1 LLSPEPFYLQFSA
14 QELSKIADEMA
25 EEYSSCQLCPHECK
39 VNRHQGALGFCRAG
53 DQIKLGSA
61 SLHWGEEPPIT
72 GTRGSGTLFFSH
84 YTLSCIYCQNYPL
97 SQLHHGQLLSEEDL
111 AARMLK
117 LQKEG
122 AHNLNWVTATQF
134 LPSAFRALLI
144 AREQGL
150 RIPVIY
156 NTSGWES
163 DRALGWFSFFVDGYL
178 VDSRYFNDETAKE
191 LSGARSY
198 RSRNIAVLQS
208 IRKQLPYELFDS
220 EEILQKGMIV
230 RILILPHYTAETVAV
245 IHQLKQLLGT
255 EVYVSLMSQYFPAYK
270 AFQHPHM
277 RRKLLLT
284 EYQQAVDALEAC
296 GFEKGWVQG
305 YDE

>member
-1 LLSPEPFYLQFSA
+1 MLSPEPFYLQYSA
-14 QELSKIADEMA
+14 RELSQICEEMA
-25 EEYSSCQLCPHECK
+25 EEYSSCSLCPHECK
-39 VNRHQGALGFCRAG
+39 VNRKQGSLGFCGASA
-53 DQIKLGSA
+53 QVKLGSA

-84 YTLSCIYCQNYPL
+84 CTLACIYCQNYPL
-97 SQLHHGQLLSEEDL
+97 SQLHHGQTLSDEEL
-111 AARMLK
+111 AGRMLK
-117 LQKEG
+117 LQKDG

-134 LPSAFRALLI
+134 LPSAFHALLL

-163 DRALGWFSFFVDGYL
+163 DKALCWFSFFVDGYL
-178 VDSRYFNDETAKE
+178 VDSRYFSDETAKE
-191 LSGARSY
+191 LSGAISY
-198 RSRNIAVLQS
+198 CARNVTVLQS
-208 IRKQLPYELFDS
+208 LRKQIPYELFDS
-220 EEILQKGMIV
+220 EEILQKGIIV
-230 RILILPHYTAETVAV
+230 RILILPHYTQETVAV

-277 RRKLLLT
+277 RRKLLLS
-284 EYQQAVDALEAC
+284 EYQQRSEGV
-296 GFEKGWVQG
+296 V
-305 YDE
+305 

>member
-1 LLSPEPFYLQFSA
+1 
-14 QELSKIADEMA
+14 
-25 EEYSSCQLCPHECK
+25 
-39 VNRHQGALGFCRAG
+39 
-53 DQIKLGSA
+53 
-61 SLHWGEEPPIT
+61 
-72 GTRGSGTLFFSH
+72 
-84 YTLSCIYCQNYPL
+84 
-97 SQLHHGQLLSEEDL
+97 
-111 AARMLK
+111 MLK
-117 LQKEG
+117 LQKDG

-134 LPSAFRALLI
+134 LPSAFHALLL

-163 DRALGWFSFFVDGYL
+163 DKALCWFSFFVDGYL
-178 VDSRYFNDETAKE
+178 VDSRYFSDETAKE
-191 LSGARSY
+191 LSGAISY
-198 RSRNIAVLQS
+198 CARNVTVLQS
-208 IRKQLPYELFDS
+208 LRKQIPYELFDS
-220 EEILQKGMIV
+220 EEILQKGIIV
-230 RILILPHYTAETVAV
+230 RILILPHYTQETVAV

-277 RRKLLLT
+277 RRKLLLS

-296 GFEKGWVQG
+296 GFEKGWVQD